1 MVMRVLGIVVLSL
14 LVTIISGCGKS
25 DEEKKFHQQLLD
37 KALNDDT
44 KKEGVLFL
52 QENARKDGV
61 VVTDSGLQYKILQAA
76 EGPKPNMLNRVR
88 VSYTG
93 WTVNGEQFESSVDKA
108 ENPVFTVRDVIKGWR
123 EALLKMSPGARWMIY
138 MPSELGYGA
147 RSPGGMVPANSALIF
162 EIELL
167 EILPQEKADQ

>member
-1 MVMRVLGIVVLSL
+1 VVMRVLGVMVLSL

-25 DEEKKFHQQLLD
+25 DEEKRFHQELLD

-44 KKEGVLFL
+44 KKEGLL
-52 QENARKDGV
+52 YLEENARKDGV
-61 VVTDSGLQYKILQAA
+61 VVTDSGLQYQILQAA
-76 EGPKPNMLNRVR
+76 EGPKPEMLNRVR
-88 VSYTG
+88 VNYTG
-93 WTVNGEQFESSVDKA
+93 WTVNGEPFESSADRTEK
-108 ENPVFTVRDVIKGWR
+108 PVFTVKDVIKGWR
-123 EALLKMSPGARWMIY
+123 EALLEMSPGARWKIY
-138 MPSELGYGA
+138 LPSELGYGA

>member
-1 MVMRVLGIVVLSL
+1 MSL
-14 LVTIISGCGKS
+14 LVTIISGCGETE
-25 DEEKKFHQQLLD
+25 EEKQFHQELLD

-44 KKEGVLFL
+44 KKAGAQFL
-52 QENARKDGV
+52 QDNAKRDGV
-61 VVTDSGLQYKILQAA
+61 EVTDSGLQYEVLQAA
-76 EGPKPNMLNRVR
+76 DGPKPGILNRVR

-93 WTVNGEQFESSVDKA
+93 WTVNGEQFESSADKA
-108 ENPVFTVRDVIKGWR
+108 ENPVFTLRDVIKGWR
-123 EALLKMSPGARWMIY
+123 EALQLMSPGARWKIY
-138 MPSELGYGA
+138 LPSELGYGA

>member
-76 EGPKPNMLNRVR
+76 EGPKPN
-88 VSYTG
+88 
-93 WTVNGEQFESSVDKA
+93 KA

>member
-1 MVMRVLGIVVLSL
+1 MSL
-14 LVTIISGCGKS
+14 LVTITSGCGES
-25 DEEKKFHQQLLD
+25 EEKKQFRQELLD

-44 KKEGVLFL
+44 KKEGERFL
-52 QENARKDGV
+52 QENAHRDGV
-61 VVTDSGLQYKILQAA
+61 VVTASGLQYEVLQAA
-76 EGPKPNMLNRVR
+76 EGPKPNILNRVR

-93 WTVNGEQFESSVDKA
+93 WTVNGEQFESSVGKA
-108 ENPVFTVRDVIKGWR
+108 ENPVFPIRDVIKGWR
-123 EALLKMSPGARWMIY
+123 EALLKMSPGARWKIY
-138 MPSELGYGA
+138 LPSELGYGA